1 MVKNGYVHSGQET
14 LRLAASQEW
23 IDRMNWMFKIMKA
36 KMGVAIKVMGRLLY
50 LRNE

>member
-23 IDRMNWMFKIMKA
+23 IDRMNWIFACYKIMKA
-36 KMGVAIKVMGRLLY
+36 KMGVAIKVMGR
-50 LRNE
+50 